1 MTSAAILSTG
11 EEVLRGEIDDTNATF
26 IARSLQ
32 EHGIVVNLRLTVG
45 DRFDDLLW
53 AIQEAL
59 RHADL
64 LIMTGGLGPT
74 EDDLTAKVVAA
85 FAGVDLEFHE
95 AIWQT
100 LKNRF
105 AHFNIAVTDN
115 NKRQAFFPK
124 SARIL
129 PNPHG
134 TAAGFAVKVNGKTI
148 VALPGPPREMQPML
162 EAYLQQLA
170 PSFNK
175 PFYLRFVGLGE
186 SQLSAAFESFGEDLK
201 RLSFRTAYPEVV
213 VKTYENDSQF
223 QKRLLAFAIQQLSD
237 YFLDAEDTPVPILF
251 SQFAVENN
259 LLFTVAESCTGG
271 LVGKMV
277 TDVSGS
283 SSFFLGSLVT
293 YANPIKEKVLGVEK
307 HLLDHYGAVSAEV
320 AQAMAKGASDV
331 MGANLS
337 LAITGIAGPEGGSA
351 EKPVGTVWMAKQHH
365 HMVQTRLFHFLPR
378 RDFVRAAAAA
388 CGLRWLMEDWLHER
402 WQKKLA
408 SLVT

>member
-1 MTSAAILSTG
+1 MTGAAILSTG
-11 EEVLRGEIDDTNATF
+11 EEVLRGEIDDANATF

-74 EDDLTAKVVAA
+74 EDDLTAKAIAA

-95 AIWQT
+95 AIWQA

-105 AHFNIAVTDN
+105 AHFNVAVTDN

-124 SARIL
+124 GARIL

-251 SQFAVENN
+251 SQFAKETNI
-259 LLFTVAESCTGG
+259 LFATAESCTGG
-271 LVGKMV
+271 LVSKLI

-283 SSFFLGSLVT
+283 SQFFLGGVVA
-293 YANPIKEKVLGVEK
+293 YANAIKEKVLGVDASIIA
-307 HLLDHYGAVSAEV
+307 DHGAVSAEV
-320 AQAMAKGASDV
+320 AQAMAKGVSALT
-331 MGANLS
+331 GANLT

-351 EKPVGTVWMAKQHH
+351 EKPVGTVWMAKQHNNI
-365 HMVQTRLFHFLPR
+365 MQTRLFHFLPR
-378 RDFVRAAAAA
+378 RDFVRGASAA

-408 SLVT
+408 ALQA